1 MNLAR
6 HLRHFV
12 AVAEEMHF
20 GRAAEALGMAQPP
33 LSQSIRRLEEEL
45 GVTLFDR
52 SRRRIRLTTA
62 GTHLLAEARELLARE
77 ERLRTVM
84 RRVRDGELG
93 TLRLGVPPGTPA
105 TALHALLA
113 AVAERIP
120 DLRVEP
126 AELTTAEQVR
136 RLADAELDVGVVQH
150 PVDADGLSLGPVA
163 RTPLGVVLP
172 RPSPL
177 ARRRELAL
185 ADLAGHDLV
194 ALPRSAAPAWH
205 DHLLDVC
212 RDHGYTPRRV
222 RTATTLEFL
231 FALVLAG
238 QGVAVT
244 TQTAARREPRV
255 TWRPLAGTPLHHRV
269 SAAWP
274 AASPHPAAPRLA
286 EPVAAAMAED
296 PHTSPVTPTET
307 APLPWTVV
315 YTPPTLP

>member
-1 MNLAR
+1 MNLSR

-12 AVAEEMHF
+12 AVAEEMNF

-52 SRRRIRLTTA
+52 SRRQIRLTTA

-77 ERLRTVM
+77 ERLRAVM

-93 TLRLGVPPGTPA
+93 ALRLGVPPGTPA

-113 AVAERIP
+113 AVTERVP
-120 DLRVEP
+120 DLRVELD
-126 AELTTAEQVR
+126 ELTSAEQVR
-136 RLADAELDVGVVQH
+136 RLTEADLDVGIVQH
-150 PVDADGLSLGPVA
+150 PVDADSLRLGPVA
-163 RTPLGVVLP
+163 RTPLGAVLP
-172 RPSPL
+172 RTSPL

-185 ADLAGHDLV
+185 ADLRGHDLV
-194 ALPRSAAPAWH
+194 SLPRSAAPAWH
-205 DHLLDVC
+205 DHVLGVC
-212 RDHGYTPRRV
+212 REHGFTPGRV
-222 RTATTLEFL
+222 RDAATPEFL
-231 FALVLAG
+231 FGLVLAG
-238 QGVAVT
+238 QGVAFT
-244 TQTAARREPRV
+244 TEAVARREPRV
-255 TWRPLAGTPLHHRV
+255 AWRPLTDTPLHHRV

-286 EPVAAAMAED
+286 EPVAAALGEERPA
-296 PHTSPVTPTET
+296 SPVTPTEA

-315 YTPPTLP
+315 YTPPTAP